1 LFNNQQG
8 VADMTKTGQLS
19 TRRATWVD
27 YSAPGTFHLQLDTL
41 DKAPAFGVERNGV
54 ITLNKCGEI
63 LLNVLAM
70 ALHRF
75 SCVSLKSMEILPHCL
90 ILVLVIE
97 SRRISF
103 RSMVAK
109 AFSRLRIRR
118 LMTIPMFVGYL
129 KMNSARQI
137 NRHMHRRSG
146 AVWKRK
152 YKDRLMTDSREIAEF
167 CAGLDANFSRLRLSV
182 NDARGKRCALSLTS
196 VLQSLFEGLR
206 FDAPPLS
213 ASVQAP
219 EQACDTMVLGRAFFM
234 PSSLLASGAE
244 SACAVSNGETASA
257 GAGGPGRRSG
267 ADSEH
272 ADSRRTAP
280 VAGPRVGVVGPGRI
294 FLSLPREQ

>member
-1 LFNNQQG
+1 
-8 VADMTKTGQLS
+8 MTKTGQLS
-19 TRRATWVD
+19 TRRAKWVD

-75 SCVSLKSMEILPHCL
+75 ACVSLKSMEILPHCL

-103 RSMVAK
+103 RSMVVK

-118 LMTIPMFVGYL
+118 LMTIPLFVGYL

-167 CAGLDANFSRLRLSV
+167 CAQLDANFNRIRLSES
-182 NDARGKRCALSLTS
+182 DAGGKRGALSLTS

-206 FDAPPLS
+206 FDTPPLS
-213 ASVQAP
+213 VLVEAP
-219 EQACDTMVLGRAFFM
+219 EQVCDTMVLGRAFFM
-234 PSSLLASGAE
+234 PSSLLGSGVE
-244 SACAVSNGETASA
+244 SAIVVRDGDMDQA
-257 GAGGPGRRSG
+257 GSGGPGRRSG
-267 ADSEH
+267 TDGEH
-272 ADSRRTAP
+272 ADSRRSTP

-294 FLSLPREQ
+294 FLSLHREQ

>member
-1 LFNNQQG
+1 LFNHQQG

-19 TRRATWVD
+19 TRRAKWVD

-54 ITLNKCGEI
+54 ITLNECGEI

-70 ALHRF
+70 TLHRF
-75 SCVSLKSMEILPHCL
+75 ACVSLKSMEILPHCL

-103 RSMVAK
+103 RSMIAK

-118 LMTIPMFVGYL
+118 LMTIPLFVGYL
-129 KMNSARQI
+129 KMNSARRI
-137 NRHMHRRSG
+137 NKHLHRPSG

-152 YKDRLMTDSREIAEF
+152 YKDRRMTDSREIAEL
-167 CAGLDANFSRLRLSV
+167 CAQLDANFSRLRLSKR
-182 NDARGKRCALSLTS
+182 DAGGKRGALSLTS

-213 ASVQAP
+213 ALLQAP

-234 PSSLLASGAE
+234 PSSLLGSGAE
-244 SACAVSNGETASA
+244 SVCAGMNGEKDPA
-257 GAGGPGRRSG
+257 GGGGPGQRSC
-267 ADSEH
+267 ADSDHPESRGTTPH
-272 ADSRRTAP
+272 A
-280 VAGPRVGVVGPGRI
+280 VPRVGVVGPGRI
-294 FLSLPREQ
+294 FLSLPLEQ